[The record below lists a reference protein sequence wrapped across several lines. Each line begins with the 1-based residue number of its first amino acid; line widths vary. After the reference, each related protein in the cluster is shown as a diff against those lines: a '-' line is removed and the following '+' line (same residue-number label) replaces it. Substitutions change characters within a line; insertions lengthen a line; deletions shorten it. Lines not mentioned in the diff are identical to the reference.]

1 MKAII
6 MAGGEGSRL
15 RPLTCDRPKPLTSVM
30 NRPVMEHIIQLLKK
44 HGIHEIGVTLQY
56 LPDAIR
62 DHFGDGRDWGVHLEY
77 FVEDSPLG
85 TAGSVKNAEDF
96 LDDTFLVISGD
107 ALTDFDLSKVIKYHH
122 EQQAIATLV
131 LTSVESPLEYGVVI
145 TDQAGRITQFLEKP
159 SWGEVFSDKVNTGI
173 YVLEPEVLKYFERNQ
188 KFDFSQDLFPMLL
201 QQDQPMHGFVL
212 PGYWCDIGNLQQY
225 AQAHLD
231 VLNGKVQMDIPGVQ
245 IAPGVWVES
254 GVELHPEVQIV
265 PPVYLG
271 ANVKAERGA
280 ILGPHTVVGDNC
292 IIEDQATIKRS
303 MLWDN
308 VRVGSKSELRGTVLG
323 NRVNVKSL
331 VKIFEGAV
339 IGDDCIL
346 KERSMIKPNIK
357 VWPGKAIEQGAVV
370 SASLIWG
377 TRTTKSVFGLDGA
390 GGLVNQELTPEF
402 CSKIGSALGSTL
414 PIGAAL
420 AVSCDPWPA
429 ARMLKQSLIAGLM
442 AAGIRVI
449 DLGQVPIPVSRQAV
463 GKLEASGGVHV
474 KRCGYQG
481 DHTAINIL
489 NSHGANCSKAMER
502 KIENLL
508 AREDFRRVDGSQVN
522 APVDLPSLTESYL
535 NHLLAVVEPSV
546 FDHKLKLLL
555 AYPQTSM
562 DSIVPS
568 LFAALNLEVEYLEQ
582 DQLSRGWN
590 REDLE
595 YFREM
600 VQKKQV
606 DIGAFID
613 NTGER
618 LILVDENGKLVSEDL
633 LTALVSLVI
642 LKSRPGETITVPIT
656 APQAIDLL
664 AERYQGKVIRT
675 KTALQVIMEKMLT
688 GHDEHE
694 QEGALAQF
702 FMNFDALYALV
713 KILEHMARDKQSL
726 AQTLEDIPNFYMSKK
741 AIECPWEAKGKVMRH
756 LIEEQQGQAV
766 ELVDGVKVFHEDGW
780 ALVLP
785 DSEEPIC
792 RVFSE
797 SHNMEIAE
805 SLTDLYVEKIK
816 QIQSC

>member
-30 NRPVMEHIIQLLKK
+30 NRPVMEHIIHLLKR
-44 HGIHEIGVTLQY
+44 HGINEIGVTLQY
-56 LPDAIR
+56 LPDTIR
-62 DHFGDGRDWGVHLEY
+62 DYFGDGRELGVHLEY
-77 FVEDSPLG
+77 FVEESPLG

-107 ALTDFDLSKVIKYHH
+107 ALTDFDLTKAIEYHRN
-122 EQQAIATLV
+122 QRAMATLV

-145 TDQAGRITQFLEKP
+145 TDPAGIITQFLEKP

-173 YVLEPEVLKYFERNQ
+173 YILEPEVLKYFERNQ
-188 KFDFSQDLFPMLL
+188 KFDFSQDLFPRLL
-201 QQDQPMHGFVL
+201 QDGQPMYGFVL

-231 VLNGKVQMDIPGVQ
+231 VLNGKVLMEIPGNQ
-245 IAPGVWVES
+245 IAPGVWLEP
-254 GVELHPEVQIV
+254 GVELHPEAKIV

-271 ANVKAERGA
+271 ANVKVGRGA
-280 ILGPHTVVGDNC
+280 TLGPHTVVGDNC
-292 IIEDQATIKRS
+292 IIEDRATIKRS
-303 MLWDN
+303 TLWDN
-308 VRVGSKSELRGTVLG
+308 VRIGSKAELRGTVLC
-323 NRVNVKSL
+323 NRVNVKAL
-331 VKIFEGAV
+331 AKIFEGSV
-339 IGDDCIL
+339 IGDDCL
-346 KERSMIKPNIK
+346 VKQRSMVKPNIK

-370 SASLIWG
+370 SSSVIWG
-377 TRTTKSVFGLDGA
+377 TRTRKSVFGLDGA

-402 CSKIGSALGSTL
+402 CCKIGSALGSNF
-414 PIGAAL
+414 PIGATL

-429 ARMLKQSLIAGLM
+429 AGMLKQSLIAGLM
-442 AAGIRVI
+442 AAGIRVL
-449 DLGQVPIPVSRQAV
+449 DLGNVPITVSRQSV

-474 KRCGYQG
+474 KRCDYHG
-481 DHTAINIL
+481 DKTAINIL
-489 NSHGANCSKAMER
+489 NSHGANCSKGMER
-502 KIENLL
+502 KIETLL
-508 AREDFRRVDGSQVN
+508 AREDFRRVDGAQVN
-522 APVDLPSLTESYL
+522 APIDLPAPGESYL
-535 NHLLAVVEPSV
+535 KHLLEIVDTSL
-546 FDHKLKLLL
+546 FDRKLKLLV
-555 AYPQTSM
+555 AYPQASM
-562 DSIVPS
+562 DTIVPQ

-582 DQLSRGWN
+582 EQLSRSWN
-590 REDLE
+590 QEELDN
-595 YFREM
+595 FIVM
-600 VQKKQV
+600 VQKKRV
-606 DIGAFID
+606 DVGVLID

-618 LILVDENGKLVSEDL
+618 LILVDEDGKLVSEEL
-633 LTALVSLVI
+633 LMALISLVI
-642 LKSRPGETITVPIT
+642 LKSRPGETLTVPVT

-675 KTALQVIMEKMLT
+675 TTAIQVIMDKILT
-688 GHDEHE
+688 GHAEGD

-726 AQTLEDIPNFYMSKK
+726 GRTLEDIPSFYMSKK
-741 AIECPWEAKGKVMRH
+741 AIACPWEAKGKVMRH

-766 ELVDGVKVFHEDGW
+766 ELVDGIKVMYEDGW

-797 SHNMEIAE
+797 SYNMEVAE